1 MSLKAIAQELG
12 LSITTVSRA
21 LNGYSDVALETRQ
34 KIEAVAQRVGY
45 RPNSFARRLKMGK
58 IDAVGLIYPYKASLN
73 NDIFFEMIGAIS
85 HELAHRDVD
94 LLLIADDES
103 ANRHGFMRMLES
115 CRVDAM
121 IVAHT
126 RDDDPRLRV
135 LQERGFPFLALGRS
149 QLPAPY
155 AWFDFDNFQGTY
167 LAVEHLIAQGHSR
180 IALLSENNQ
189 QAFIHQRRQG
199 YREALLAH
207 GLVADPQYLCL
218 TEPTRRSGYQQT
230 QKLLAMAEPPTA
242 IISDCNTHGEG
253 AAIALHE
260 AHQLTGPQAV
270 TLVVYDGLP
279 ADTVVDVDVTAIC
292 QSSRVEVGRQIAQMT
307 LDLIAGKP
315 LEQLQVLWQPTLR
328 PRTTSHST
336 AD

>member
-34 KIEAVAQRVGY
+34 KIEAVAKRVGY

-73 NDIFFEMIGAIS
+73 NDIFFEMVGAIS
-85 HELAHRDVD
+85 NQLARRDVD

-126 RDDDPRLRV
+126 RDDDPRLHL

-155 AWFDFDNFQGTY
+155 AWFDFDNVRGTR
-167 LAVEHLIAQGHSR
+167 LAVEHLLKLGHQN

-199 YREALLAH
+199 YLETLQAH
-207 GLVADPQYLCL
+207 HISPNPDYLCL

-230 QKLLAMAEPPTA
+230 QKLLALAEPPTA

-260 AHQLTGPQAV
+260 ANRLTGPHAIA
-270 TLVVYDGLP
+270 LVVYDGLP
-279 ADTVVDVDVTAIC
+279 ADTVVDVDVTAIR
-292 QSSRVEVGRQIAQMT
+292 QSTRQDVGLQIAQMT

-315 LEQLQVLWQPTLR
+315 IEQLQVLWQPTL
-328 PRTTSHST
+328 HSAT
-336 AD
+336 DSQ